1 MQRQLSAI
9 ETIGVP
15 TLMIQGGAD
24 TCDEPVSS
32 AGSPEPL
39 HAAAGAP
46 FFSSAS
52 EPGDP
57 APPRSASGPS
67 RGRRRRSPALLLLGG
82 LALLLVVGLVAWAV
96 LAGGDPQDGASSA
109 GPDSSGS
116 ASPDPPPTSSPKPS
130 ATPSRTSTPA
140 AEPTA
145 AGMKAFI
152 RDYVAA
158 TAEDPSRSWQML
170 TEKFQAESGGFEK
183 YSNFWG
189 PATNGRVL
197 SIQADPDS
205 LVVSYQVRF
214 DNFDNG
220 PGPTVLDLAFDRGT
234 YRIDGESTKG
244 FTPSG

>member
-1 MQRQLSAI
+1 M
-9 ETIGVP
+9 
-15 TLMIQGGAD
+15 
-24 TCDEPVSS
+24 
-32 AGSPEPL
+32 
-39 HAAAGAP
+39 
-46 FFSSAS
+46 
-52 EPGDP
+52 
-57 APPRSASGPS
+57 
-67 RGRRRRSPALLLLGG
+67 
-82 LALLLVVGLVAWAV
+82 GLVAWAV
-96 LAGGDPQDGASSA
+96 LAGGDPQDGGTGS
-109 GPDSSGS
+109 GPASSGS
-116 ASPDPPPTSSPKPS
+116 ASPKPSPKAS
-130 ATPSRTSTPA
+130 ATPSQTATP

-152 RDYVAA
+152 REYVAA

-170 TEKFQAESGGFEK
+170 TSKFQAESGGFEK

-220 PGPTVLDLAFDRGT
+220 PGPTVLDLAFDQGT
-234 YRIDGESTKG
+234 YRIDGESTQG